1 MMEDTQINSSKV
13 SSASRVEAVASNT
26 VSNTRKNESSKT
38 LSSSQN
44 AQSKE
49 EITSEKLKQT
59 TDDLNSQ
66 MEMLK
71 TNVRFAFSDDINAL
85 FVQVTE
91 KDTGRVIRQIPSEE
105 AIKIASYFKNA
116 VGLLFDKEE

>member
-1 MMEDTQINSSKV
+1 MMENAQINSSKV
-13 SSASRVEAVASNT
+13 SSASRVEAVA
-26 VSNTRKNESSKT
+26 SNTRKNESSKT

-49 EITSEKLKQT
+49 EITSQKLRQT